1 MTICGTALGILGTQ
15 TDTHTPTAGVDT
27 ATGVLPFGTPT
38 PGHGAVA
45 IGTDTIHTTEA
56 MVTVLATTMA
66 IGTDTMLARTAST
79 THTMVAMSSPRPTT
93 PMVA

>member
-1 MTICGTALGILGTQ
+1 MTICGTALGILGTR

-45 IGTDTIHTTEA
+45 IGTDTIHTMGA
-56 MVTVLATTMA
+56 
-66 IGTDTMLARTAST
+66 TDTELAIIMDFGMDTMQAST
-79 THTMVAMSSPRPTT
+79 THTMVAMPSPRLTT
-93 PMVA
+93 LMVA